1 MSLRPHLPSQDWGRR
16 PLPAKPGLPM
26 SLSMGYYL
34 TISVLPSYLLP
45 KVWLWTPVFLPEVAL
60 AP

>member
-1 MSLRPHLPSQDWGRR
+1 
-16 PLPAKPGLPM
+16 M